1 MTLSRDMFLA
11 ILSMDSYNR
20 GYGFGVGQLPET
32 GGLGNAT
39 LLAANSQQQSGWQAT
54 GFYAIAYDMTDVE
67 NFADGERVISYRGT
81 NYDGTGDYNKYR
93 DIWNGWTVGAGFG
106 GASQAQLSLD
116 FYRAVA
122 GREAVQGANPNIILT
137 GHSLGG
143 GLAGFVGALSNGEAV
158 IFDHMPFWMAAA
170 AQFWTSYKKALEA
183 RGMSLDTEPT
193 EAVIAD
199 LGLVKP
205 NLGEISGLY
214 LEGEINRLLRNGS
227 AAMALG
233 GITSLVLG
241 SALSYLGGWIAGGQA
256 GEADALGAN
265 IRQVLTFDWEKAY
278 DLISADRHSM
288 AALVISMYAREQ
300 ETLNPSFAAWRVGG
314 VSDYVFNALYDN
326 KIAEGIKLTA
336 EFIGDSGRLAVM
348 QSAIA
353 YSALDLTD
361 PDAGK
366 PFGDIGVR
374 AMFDDA
380 ADLGAAINAG
390 TMPAWVNTG
399 RFKQSIAN
407 TFVEFAGFM
416 AIADAE
422 NATDSGKLGGA
433 LSLDVLQG
441 QTLPNAMRINFE
453 DSLWSVGSKSHESQ
467 QRNNVVF
474 EAIEANASATELE
487 RIRGWYSL
495 AAAPGRKLLEDI
507 DEVIISFGNN
517 VGPQPADADGI
528 ALQIAGSGGV
538 NLTYGE
544 GGHFLISGNGV
555 DTVQGGSDIDII
567 VSGAGDDVINGNGGA
582 DWIAS
587 GDGDDEIDGGDK
599 NDVLNGGRGDDQV
612 QGGQGND
619 RLIANLDGDADS
631 LDGGSDTDTVVYKWD
646 RGDAEIKITGEVQR
660 IGNKVAKDF
669 GLAITGAQDESGLNA
684 DFGADTLASIE
695 LGAVE
700 AGSGTDTLVI
710 DIQSFYDSIDYID
723 LGRQGSGLAAG
734 DIIDASRADNA
745 VTVDLRYQDGT
756 QRLIIGQGKVV
767 KIFDAENVKGS
778 QFGDNLYGVEIE
790 RGSILEGNGGG
801 DFLYGGKYDD
811 DLRGGSGDDYLE
823 GGAGAD
829 LLDGGTG
836 ADKLVI
842 NGNDTISSGQSEDRL
857 YWKTYD
863 VNFQA
868 NTLLKGGSRSVL
880 VSDIQTPV
888 EQFEAMLNSTLLFKG
903 NLGETYE
910 VTGSGVTQGLKI
922 VTKSG
927 EIVNIARWS
936 EGEYGIRLFTTKR
949 RQIAFS
955 KPVDYSNAN
964 LPAGGLGVGLAIS
977 FTLNVV
983 TFASELGVDP
993 NWGNYVG
1000 DTFSL
1005 SQLRIL
1011 AGQPGQPAL
1020 SNNITGTG
1028 EGEAINGRLTDD
1040 RISAGAGDDTVNG
1053 FAGDDS
1059 INGGDGNDTL
1069 SGGAGADRLEGGY
1082 GDDTIEG
1089 GTGNDTIIAGFGK
1102 DLIIVKA
1109 GDGAD
1114 VIIADVDDVIRFDAG
1129 IASSSVTIKSGR
1141 AGGGAAPN
1149 YGDLQAGDISF
1160 AFGADKITIQ
1170 DGVFGS
1176 VEFGDGTVK
1185 TRDALV
1191 LSAIAIAT
1199 TNGNDVITG
1208 FGTADRLAGGAGND
1222 YLNGFGGNDRYYF
1235 ARGDG
1240 QDRIEDTVIEG
1251 RAGVADKIIFG
1262 ANIAPSDIVTTMS
1275 FIAAGPRAGQE
1286 LVRLAISGTSDW
1298 VEFVGRDIEE
1308 IRFQNGTTWD
1318 RAEFGARA
1326 LASLGTA
1333 GTDRVTVSPYLG
1345 GIFNLGAGNDTII
1358 PLNDVVLQYQFG
1370 AGSGVDRIELDNY
1383 GQSFSANAYIILTNG
1398 LGIGDLSIQRLADGF
1413 SFGISGTSDRLDV
1426 IRNYDESVQSSIRDN
1441 DLRLIIPGE
1450 RIVADT
1456 ISRLADVNANVVQR
1470 LTGTTAGETMT
1481 GFATSD
1487 FLSGG
1492 AGNDIII
1499 GNDGSDLLFG
1509 GTGNDTL
1516 TGGNGSDMLFGEAGD
1531 DQLDGGAGDDA
1542 LFAGAGTDSLLG
1554 GLGRDQLTGS
1564 GTSTLN
1570 GGLDADTYNIQL
1582 GDKIVYNIGDG
1593 ADVAVAVTGASTV
1606 DGSTILKRSEISLG
1620 VGIDPLTTTLTLEGL
1635 AIYVNVNGSTTDR
1648 IRLDRVFQSSSLPQI
1663 RFNNGTI
1670 WRETEIYQKLFNPN
1684 NANDTPAAVKS
1695 FAPDYFNDEIAYLYG
1710 GGGNDT
1716 LNVASVYAD
1725 LYRFVFAAG
1734 GGTDTILSSIN
1745 LKGSSLYLS
1754 GFDPDQLILARS
1766 GTGLGNITL
1775 SFAGTTDAITINQ
1788 QENGGGNESSGI
1800 SEFIFNGATL
1810 YNADIRKRWLAQS
1823 STSGNDTITAFDGP
1837 GGVLDTGI
1845 TKGIQ
1850 FSPESGNDRLAGG
1863 LGNDTLIGGTGDDTY
1878 VINIGDGV
1886 DTVRDIGLFDVN
1898 ANAGYDVLI
1907 LNALSTNARFAQS
1920 VADNKDLVITFT
1932 NSADQI
1938 KVDEF
1943 FALGVIEEFEF
1954 GDGVVLSNLDIGQL
1968 AINGAATSGNDA
1980 IRGTAA
1986 PDTLAGAGGNDTLDG
2001 LAGSDRYV
2009 FNIGDGND
2017 VIADTGLAESNSL
2030 SFGAGITFGLLSFQR
2045 IGNDLKISTSI
2056 NDSVTVTGQ
2065 FSGAAIRTV
2074 GQLILADGTRKT
2086 AAEIDQLVLAQQA
2099 SSGADNI
2106 IGFVSSDVLSG
2117 AGGNDILTGGA
2128 GDDVLSGGSGDDT
2141 LNGQAGSDVYLFAL
2155 GDGQDIIASTDDLVA
2170 LDIVRFVANIGQR
2183 DLEFI
2188 RSTPVS
2194 PDLLIK
2200 VRGTTQQITV
2210 VNYFDGLAVKQFEF
2224 ADGSVMLPPDV
2235 VNAVANTAPTATTQT
2250 WRVSVAESAV
2260 ARFVVPD
2267 GLFFD
2272 SADTASI
2279 IYKAALADG
2288 SPLPSWLQF
2297 TNGVFAANANDSDV
2311 GTWAIKL
2318 TAVDKFGATTDRII
2332 KFDVIN
2338 SNEAPTATSALIT
2351 QNALIGAAF
2360 NFALQPGLFNDQDS
2374 AYNVAPV
2381 ASVGTYTSANGGSFV
2396 VQAGGG
2402 FTYTPAASYSGPDSV
2417 FIPFGIGTGRL
2428 LERPYTFQSL
2438 GGVLT
2443 GTVPTNLV
2451 PARDVTSITA
2461 TLADGS
2467 PLPAWLSF
2475 NGSQFSGTPA
2485 VGNAGPLAINIVAT
2499 DSSGLKT
2506 ILPFAIRVGTAN
2518 ALPTAGTLPS
2528 LSALEDDAFSY
2539 TVPTTLFSDADIR
2552 DRLTLNATLADNSP
2566 LPSWLSFDGRTFSG
2580 TPVNANV
2587 GTISVKVTATDIFG
2601 ATVSTVTALT
2611 VNNSNDAPLVG
2622 VAISDQLATQGQP
2635 FTFAVPGASFVDP
2648 DIAQV
2653 LTISATLNT
2662 GEPLPAWLSFTNGV
2676 FSGTPLD
2683 ADTGLYRVRVI
2694 ATDPSGLSTWQDFT
2708 LGVTDINEAPTVA
2721 ESLPTFLAP
2730 VSEESIFKIPA
2741 SLFADSDDPGYR
2753 INVTLG
2759 DGSPLPSWIVYDA
2772 DEDAIIFF
2780 PGTAQ
2785 YYGKSGAQVA
2795 HSIKITATDTRGA
2808 TVSAVLNAIVDAPR
2822 VAGTITGNGS
2832 GSIDGTNASDRLVS
2846 SSANEYIT
2854 GRDGIDRIVFGRGSG
2869 QDNLFRGSAVSQYAF
2884 GDIIELGADIMPSD
2898 LIISRV
2904 NFYEQTDPI
2913 GSDLLIK
2920 IVGTSDRIKIVSQF
2934 DSSLSLEPVVREL
2947 RFADGTIISAAQI
2960 LAPYLVSTS
2969 GNDIIG
2975 GGNQADIINGG
2986 SGDDIIYGRTGNDI
3000 IDGGAG
3006 TDILIGDDING
3017 ISIGADTFLFG
3028 RGSGSDT
3035 IFADNFTNPLSID
3048 TLRFGVGVAPS
3059 DLTITHLPGAPNRPD
3074 KIDESFAGSLLI
3086 KINGTTDSVR
3096 IDRQF
3101 FVTPALVLATNKIEV
3116 DTPGIDRFEF
3126 ADGTILSRSQFEALI
3141 TLTPATVGDDL
3152 IFGGAGNDRLQG
3164 SAGNDLLVGEQ
3175 GNDTYIYN
3183 VGDGND
3189 VIREN
3194 YQTYKPNV
3202 LSPIAPQAGNVI
3214 STDNITFGAGITAD
3228 EIVFTKT
3235 DAQGENLTITFKN
3248 HVGSIAIEGQFRNI
3262 FHGGDA
3268 FSQYNVT
3275 NYFGVENAA
3284 IDELRFADGTRWS
3297 LADIYAYSVRA
3308 TSGNDIIDGFFRANE
3323 TLDGGA
3329 GNDLLAGRN
3338 GDDTYVFARGYG
3350 HDAIKEYGFFYN
3362 DQASAANIKYTAND
3376 KIKFVGVAST
3386 EVTTSIGAGGSF
3398 VFTINNTGETLTI
3411 RPESEFGNFTSV
3423 QFSDTTWN
3431 ATAFQARWVVASATA
3446 GSDFIYGFLNND
3458 VLSGGDGNDTL
3469 QGGQNTGTGHD
3480 LLNGG
3485 LGNDTL
3491 ILEFNEGDTANG
3503 DDGDDIFKF
3512 SLTGNFASERGNLAY
3527 PNLIQFGE
3535 ESGIFDGGLGQD
3547 RLILGGNFADYWRGT
3562 NYVLDNGNGTYNIGN
3577 NINVRN
3583 IETVQFADGTMSFAT
3598 LLAATFRYRS
3608 GLIEGTAGVDTMNGT
3623 SGNDALYGYAG
3634 NDTLNGLDGNDFLIG
3649 GAGTDSY
3656 NGGNGT
3662 DIVDYSYDTVGWT
3675 INLSTNQA
3683 TQAAITETFVSIEGA
3698 YGSSAADTLTG
3709 SVNSDI
3715 LSGGRGDDI
3724 INAGD
3729 GNDFIEFEGNNP
3741 DYAGATDGFDA
3752 INGGLGTDT
3761 IRATFANAVIGLS
3774 SVTGVEAITA
3784 NGFSGVYI
3792 QGSTAANTLDFSAV
3806 ALTGIDRIDGG
3817 AGNDTITGSNA
3828 NDAILGGAGDD
3839 LLNGGNGD
3847 DVFNMA
3853 GTTDGFDAVNGGAGY
3868 DKISA
3873 TDFSTRIGL
3882 TSVTGIEAISGEGYS
3897 AYISGSSAADT
3908 LDFTSVVLTSITR
3921 IDGGSGND
3929 VITGSVADDVIRGSG
3944 GDDNLSGGVGNDI
3957 FEYTGTSNG
3966 FDTVNGGA
3974 GQNSISALANSTIIG
3989 LTSISGIQAIS
4000 GQTYTGVYI
4009 LGSAN
4014 ADTLNFGTV
4023 SLSAITKI
4031 DGGAGNDIVTGSV
4044 ANDVILG
4051 SGGDDTLSGG
4061 DGADTFQYT
4070 GTTNGFDTVNGGS
4083 GADTIAA
4090 LAANTVIG
4098 LSSITGVE
4106 TISGGGFGN
4115 VSISGSG
4122 LADNLDFSAV
4132 TLTGI
4137 VSVDGGVGN
4146 DIITGSAGNDVILGG
4161 ADNDTLSGGIGNDT
4175 LNGGVG
4181 TNIIDG
4187 GGGTDVAQYN
4197 GNAGTFSVTLNG
4209 NGSYNVVGA
4218 GINDTLTNIENLNF
4232 TDGTFTVASRVGLG
4246 LTLTGTASAETL
4258 TGGGNSDTI
4267 TGLGGDD
4274 TLNGNGG
4281 DDLFRITGTGDGF
4294 DVVDGGLGNDTITAT
4309 ANNAV
4314 IGLTSVAGVEAITAG
4329 GFTGVSILGSAS
4341 ANTLNFANVALTGI
4355 TKIDG
4360 GAGND
4365 IITGTSAN
4373 DTILGSGGDDT
4384 IAAGDGSDNI
4394 QFTGAANGFDA
4405 VDGGLGS
4412 DTIAALANSTV
4423 IGLSSLTGVEAVTA
4437 GAFTGVT
4444 ISGSAN
4450 NDTLNFGG
4458 VTLTAITKIDGGLG
4472 NDVITGSIAA
4482 DTILGSGGDDT
4493 LNGGDGN
4500 DIFQYTGNANGF
4512 DSVIGGLGTDTI
4524 SALANS
4530 TVIGLS
4536 AITGVETISAG
4547 SFTGVTIAGS
4557 ANNDTLD
4564 FSSVTLT
4571 AITLIDGGAG
4581 NDNITGN
4588 VAVNTIQGSGGD
4600 DIINAGDG
4608 NDIIQYTG
4616 TANGFDAVD
4625 GGAGTGDTISALAN
4639 ATVIGLSSVTGVET
4653 ITAGAFTGVY
4663 IAGSAN
4669 ADTLN
4674 FSAVTLTA
4682 ITRVEGGAGN
4692 DIITGNSAVNTLWG
4706 GLGDD
4711 TIDGGSGNDIVLGDD
4726 GDDTLIG
4733 GAGNDTITG
4742 GIGNDTVSYAYATAN
4757 LTVNLTLTTAQTVA
4771 TGDADTITTIEN
4783 VIGGS
4788 GTDTIT
4794 GTTAA
4799 NTLNGG
4805 AGNDRLTGG
4814 LGNDTIIGGIGT
4826 TDTAAFAG
4834 LQASYSVQTNMG
4846 VVTVVDNQATTDGN
4860 DGTDTINGI
4869 ERLEFKGGTTV
4880 SVTSPIILDLDG
4892 NGVKT
4897 FAAAD
4902 TNARYDLDGDG
4913 LADDTSWIGST
4924 EGFLFLDRDGNG
4936 TVSNAG
4942 EFSFTGDVVDAK
4954 SDLEGLRAFDSN
4966 DDGILSSLDVRFAEF
4981 KIWQDR
4987 DGDGAAEE
4995 GEILS
5000 LTSAGVRS
5008 ISLAG
5013 VVVNA
5018 TTQFGEVAVINK
5030 GSYTRSNGTTMEFLD
5045 AALTYFSS
5053 ATNLPPVAV
5062 QAQSVDRK
5070 DSKYRIS
5077 FGGGAMMLVPKKGK
5091 GQIDPRAGA
5100 LGASNLMSFKN
5111 KSYGLLS
5118 PIILDLDGDGI
5129 EMRSIK
5135 KSKAAFDMNGDG
5147 VVDDTG
5153 WTGNGDGFL
5162 VIDRNNDGKITH
5174 ASELSFAAENKD
5186 AKSDLE
5192 ALASLDNNGDRVIDS
5207 KDVRFGELKVW
5218 VDANGNGVTDAGEL
5232 NTLAQVG
5239 ITSIS
5244 LAGRNL
5250 EGTAKVGENVLI
5262 STSTF
5267 TRSNGTTGT
5276 VGNAALAYTPGK
5288 EAASALV
5295 ASLRNSRAGI
5305 AGGNLG
5311 FGLNLPAN
5319 VDIFDYFDTP
5329 NFEPSDGADDIA
5341 SLLRW
5346 SGDAAMS
5353 IEAISDAEAAALDA
5367 QMADRLPYS
5376 PGSANG
5382 DRLLAIIAQDMA
5394 SFGAQSG
5401 DDGRPWRREGV
5412 GKPVEFFA

>member
-1 MTLSRDMFLA
+1 MSWGIAENSLIIAKQPTYTRWNLVDLTFGFYTNFGSLPSSYAGYSIPYAPSSGPTPPYNSSGLVDSLSLPEINWVRTYLDPANGSNRLVSNFIGLSFSLATSPADANIAFAVLNGYTAPLGDAWSSYGSTPSTGIEAGDVWLTDKARLGASGRPFDWFYHSVVHELGHALGLSHTFSGASSNPLWGLGASENTQKFSIMAYNQHAGESRDVYEFQLYDIAALQYSYGPNSSYLVADTVHSVFAEARPGSGVLSDRIFSIWDAGGTDSIDASGYSESAYIDLRPGHFSSLGPNALRSNGAALLTDAA
-11 ILSMDSYNR
+11 INSNWTVKYDSALGTLGTENISIAFGSYIEEAIGGTFNDVIVGNMLSNNL
-20 GYGFGVGQLPET
+20 Q
-32 GGLGNAT
+32 GLDGND
-39 LLAANSQQQSGWQAT
+39 L
-54 GFYAIAYDMTDVE
+54 V
-67 NFADGERVISYRGT
+67 FADGFAIDEADEVLVSLGRPK
-81 NYDGTGDYNKYR
+81 TGLSSGLDY
-93 DIWNGWTVGAGFG
+93 GFSG
-106 GASQAQLSLD
+106 LFPPSSDAD
-116 FYRAVA
+116 YRAIRQWTA
-122 GREAVQGANPNIILT
+122 GEESGIGAVG
-137 GHSLGG
+137 S
-143 GLAGFVGALSNGEAV
+143 
-158 IFDHMPFWMAAA
+158 AAA
-170 AQFWTSYKKALEA
+170 AFV
-183 RGMSLDTEPT
+183 LDRT
-193 EAVIAD
+193 
-199 LGLVKP
+199 
-205 NLGEISGLY
+205 
-214 LEGEINRLLRNGS
+214 
-227 AAMALG
+227 
-233 GITSLVLG
+233 
-241 SALSYLGGWIAGGQA
+241 
-256 GEADALGAN
+256 
-265 IRQVLTFDWEKAY
+265 
-278 DLISADRHSM
+278 
-288 AALVISMYAREQ
+288 
-300 ETLNPSFAAWRVGG
+300 
-314 VSDYVFNALYDN
+314 
-326 KIAEGIKLTA
+326 
-336 EFIGDSGRLAVM
+336 
-348 QSAIA
+348 
-353 YSALDLTD
+353 
-361 PDAGK
+361 
-366 PFGDIGVR
+366 
-374 AMFDDA
+374 
-380 ADLGAAINAG
+380 
-390 TMPAWVNTG
+390 
-399 RFKQSIAN
+399 KQ
-407 TFVEFAGFM
+407 
-416 AIADAE
+416 
-422 NATDSGKLGGA
+422 K
-433 LSLDVLQG
+433 
-441 QTLPNAMRINFE
+441 
-453 DSLWSVGSKSHESQ
+453 
-467 QRNNVVF
+467 
-474 EAIEANASATELE
+474 
-487 RIRGWYSL
+487 
-495 AAAPGRKLLEDI
+495 
-507 DEVIISFGNN
+507 
-517 VGPQPADADGI
+517 
-528 ALQIAGSGGV
+528 
-538 NLTYGE
+538 
-544 GGHFLISGNGV
+544 
-555 DTVQGGSDIDII
+555 
-567 VSGAGDDVINGNGGA
+567 
-582 DWIAS
+582 
-587 GDGDDEIDGGDK
+587 
-599 NDVLNGGRGDDQV
+599 
-612 QGGQGND
+612 
-619 RLIANLDGDADS
+619 DS
-631 LDGGSDTDTVVYKWD
+631 LDGGSGNDLLAGGVGSDNLLGGDGNDLLIGGQGNDSLDGGNNNDLLFGNDGNDTILGGDGVDLLEGNAGNDRLEGGKGNEKNNDNGTPGNSADDVKGGLYGGSGDDLLISELNDGDDVLDGGSLSLFGNTFNGTDTVVYKYAQ
-646 RGDAEIKITGEVQR
+646 GNSTVKVTGGSWFGSQKPE
-660 IGNKVAKDF
+660 DF
-669 GLAITGAQDESGLNA
+669 GISITGAKDASGA
-684 DFGADTLASIE
+684 TGDFGNDELTSIE
-695 LGAVE
+695 QGAVE
-700 AGSGTDTLVI
+700 AGSGTDTLI
-710 DIQSFYDSIDYID
+710 LDGNSYYGYLNYID
-723 LGRQGSGLAAG
+723 LGGQDGGFANL
-734 DIIDASRADNA
+734 DVLDASF
-745 VTVDLRYQDGT
+745 VTIGINVDLRNATKQSI
-756 QRLIIGQGKVV
+756 IIGGDDTLQLRNV
-767 KIFDAENVKGS
+767 ENVIGTGFADVIYGTNANSGS
-778 QFGDNLYGVEIE
+778 RLFGN
-790 RGSILEGNGGG
+790 SGNDKIYGG
-801 DFLYGGKYDD
+801 DAAD
-811 DLRGGSGDDYLE
+811 DLQGGSGDDLLV

-829 LLDGGTG
+829 SFEGGTG
-836 ADKLVI
+836 ADILVI
-842 NGNDTISSGQSEDRL
+842 DAQDIIAQGEVEDRL

-863 VNFQA
+863 ENFRTT
-868 NTLLKGGSRSVL
+868 NLLKGGTRIVP
-880 VSDIQTPV
+880 VSDSQTKD
-888 EQFEAMLNSTLLFKG
+888 EQILTMLNSTELYKG
-903 NLGETYE
+903 ALGETYE
-910 VTGSGVTQGLKI
+910 VTGSGATQGLKI
-922 VTKSG
+922 TMKSG
-927 EIVNIARWS
+927 GVVTLAHWN

-949 RQIAFS
+949 RQIVFS
-955 KPVDYSNAN
+955 KPIDFTTGF
-964 LPAGGLGVGLAIS
+964 LPLGGVGVGVAIS
-977 FTLNVV
+977 YIANVA
-983 TFASELGVDP
+983 TFVSEIAVDP
-993 NWGNYVG
+993 NWAHFSG
-1000 DTFSL
+1000 DTFSRT
-1005 SQLRIL
+1005 QLQIW
-1011 AGQPGQPAL
+1011 AGQPGQPVL
-1020 SNNITGTG
+1020 SNNINGTSDG
-1028 EGEAINGRLTDD
+1028 ETINGRITDD
-1040 RISAGAGDDTVNG
+1040 RIAAAFGNDIVKG
-1053 FAGDDS
+1053 FAGDDN
-1059 INGGDGNDTL
+1059 IKGDEGNDTL
-1069 SGGAGADRLEGGY
+1069 LGGAGADRLEGGD
-1082 GDDTIEG
+1082 GDDILEG
-1089 GTGNDTIIAGFGK
+1089 GAGNDTIITGAGK
-1102 DLIIVKA
+1102 DIIIVKA

-1114 VIIADVDDVIRFDAG
+1114 IIIADADDVIRFDAG
-1129 IASSSVTIKSGR
+1129 IAASSVTIKSGN
-1141 AGGGAAPN
+1141 AGGGPAPN
-1149 YGDLQAGDISF
+1149 YGDLKAGGISF

-1170 DGVFGS
+1170 DGIFGS
-1176 VEFGDGTVK
+1176 AEFGDGTVK
-1185 TRDALV
+1185 TAAALV
-1191 LSAIAIAT
+1191 RSAIATAT
-1199 TNGNDVITG
+1199 TSGNDVITG

-1240 QDRIEDTVIEG
+1240 QDRIEDTVTEG
-1251 RAGVADKIIFG
+1251 RAGIADKIIFG
-1262 ANIAPSDIVTTMS
+1262 ANIAPTDIITTMS
-1275 FIAAGPRAGQE
+1275 FIAAGPRAGYE
-1286 LVRLAISGTSDW
+1286 LVRLAISGTTDW

-1318 RAEFGARA
+1318 RTEFGARA

-1333 GTDRVTVSPYLG
+1333 GNDRVTVSPYLG

-1358 PLNDVVLQYQFG
+1358 PLNNVVLQYQFG

-1383 GQSFSANAYIILTNG
+1383 GQSFSANASIILTNG
-1398 LGIGDLSIQRLADGF
+1398 LGIGDLNIQRLADGF

-1426 IRNYDESVQSSIRDN
+1426 VRNYDASVQSNIRDN

-1450 RIVADT
+1450 RITADT

-1470 LTGTTAGETMT
+1470 LTGTSAGETLT
-1481 GFATSD
+1481 GLATSD

-1492 AGNDIII
+1492 AGNDIIN

-1516 TGGNGSDMLFGEAGD
+1516 TGGNGADLLFGEAGD

-1542 LFAGAGTDSLLG
+1542 LFAGAGVDSVLG
-1554 GLGRDQLTGS
+1554 GQGRDQLTGS

-1570 GGLDADTYNIQL
+1570 GGVDADTYNIQL
-1582 GDKIVYNIGDG
+1582 GDKIVYNLGDG
-1593 ADVAVAVTGASTV
+1593 ADVVVAVTSASTV
-1606 DGSTILKRSEISLG
+1606 DGSTALKRTEISLG
-1620 VGIDPLTTTLTLEGL
+1620 AGIDPLTTTLTLEGL
-1635 AIYVNVNGSTTDR
+1635 AVYVNVNGSTADR

-1684 NANDTPAAVKS
+1684 NADDTPAAVKS
-1695 FAPDYFNDEIAYLYG
+1695 FAPDYFNDEIAYIYG

-1716 LNVASVYAD
+1716 LSNSSVFAN
-1725 LYRFVFAAG
+1725 LFRFVFAAG
-1734 GGTDTILSSIN
+1734 GGTDTILSSIR

-1754 GFDPDQLILARS
+1754 GFDPDQLVLARS
-1766 GTGLGNITL
+1766 GAGLGDITL
-1775 SFAGTTDAITINQ
+1775 SFTGTTDAITINQ
-1788 QENGGGNESSGI
+1788 QENGGGNASGGI

-1810 YNADIRKRWLAQS
+1810 YNIDLRKRWLAQS
-1823 STSGNDTITAFDGP
+1823 STSGNDTIIAFDGP

-1850 FSPESGNDRLAGG
+1850 FTPESGNDRLAGG

-1878 VINIGDGV
+1878 VVNIGDGV
-1886 DTVRDIGLFDVN
+1886 DTVRDIGLFDGN
-1898 ANAGYDVLI
+1898 ATAGYDVLI

-1920 VADNKDLVITFT
+1920 AVDNKDLVITFT
-1932 NSADQI
+1932 NSPDQI
-1938 KVDEF
+1938 TVDEF

-1954 GDGVVLSNLDIGQL
+1954 GDGVVLSSLDIGQL
-1968 AINGAATSGNDA
+1968 AIDGAATAGNDI

-1986 PDTLAGAGGNDTLDG
+1986 PETLTGAGGNDTLDG

-2017 VIADTGLAESNSL
+2017 VVADTGAAEFNSL
-2030 SFGAGITFGLLSFQR
+2030 SFGAGITLGSLSFQR
-2045 IGNDLKISTSI
+2045 IGNDLKISSGV
-2056 NDSVTVTGQ
+2056 NDSVTINGQ

-2099 SSGADNI
+2099 TSGADNI
-2106 IGFVSSDVLSG
+2106 TGFDSGDALSG

-2128 GDDVLSGGSGDDT
+2128 GDDVLIGGTGDDT
-2141 LNGQAGSDVYLFAL
+2141 LNGQAGSDVYLVAL
-2155 GDGQDIIASTDDLVA
+2155 GDGQDIIASTDDLA
-2170 LDIVRFVANIGQR
+2170 ASDIVRFAAGIGQR

-2194 PDLLIK
+2194 PDLLVK
-2200 VRGTTQQITV
+2200 LRGTTQQITIA
-2210 VNYFDGLAVKQFEF
+2210 NYFGGLAVKHFEF
-2224 ADGSVMLPPDV
+2224 ADGSVMLPTDV
-2235 VNAVANTAPTATTQT
+2235 TNAVANTAPTATTQT
-2250 WRVSVAESAV
+2250 WRLSVSESAV
-2260 ARFVVPD
+2260 ARFVVPE
-2267 GLFFD
+2267 GLFAD
-2272 SADTASI
+2272 GADTASI
-2279 IYKAALADG
+2279 IYKAVLADG

-2297 TNGVFAANANDSDV
+2297 TNGVFAANANDSNV

-2318 TAVDKFGATTDRII
+2318 TAVDKFGATADRVI

-2338 SNEAPTATSALIT
+2338 SNEAPVATSTLVT
-2351 QNALIGAAF
+2351 QNAPIGAAF
-2360 NFALQPGLFNDQDS
+2360 NFALQPGLFSDQDS

-2381 ASVGTYTSANGGSFV
+2381 ASVGSYISANGGSFV
-2396 VQAGGG
+2396 VQAGGS

-2417 FIPFGIGTGRL
+2417 FIPFDIGTGRL

-2443 GTVPTNLV
+2443 GTVPTNLA

-2461 TLADGS
+2461 TLANGS
-2467 PLPAWLSF
+2467 VLPSWLSF
-2475 NGSQFSGTPA
+2475 NGTQFSGTPA
-2485 VGNAGPLAINIVAT
+2485 AGNAGPLAINIVAT

-2506 ILPFAIRVGTAN
+2506 SLPFAIRVGTAN

-2552 DRLTLNATLADNSP
+2552 DRLSLGATLADNSL

-2611 VNNSNDAPLVG
+2611 VNNSNDPPLVG
-2622 VAISDQLATQGQP
+2622 VTISDQLATQGQA
-2635 FTFAVPGASFVDP
+2635 FTFAVPGVSFADP
-2648 DIAQV
+2648 DIGQV

-2662 GEPLPAWLSFTNGV
+2662 GEALPTWLSFANGV

-2683 ADTGLYRVRVI
+2683 ADTGLYRVRVV
-2694 ATDPSGLSTWQDFT
+2694 ATDPSGLSTSQDFT
-2708 LGVTDINEAPTVA
+2708 LGVIDINEAPMVA
-2721 ESLPTFLAP
+2721 ESLSTFLAP
-2730 VSEESIFKIPA
+2730 VSETSIFKIPA

-2759 DGSPLPSWIVYDA
+2759 DGSPLPSWIIYDA
-2772 DEDAIIFF
+2772 YEDAIIFS
-2780 PGTAQ
+2780 PSTAQ
-2785 YYGKSGAQVA
+2785 LYGKSGAQA
-2795 HSIKITATDTRGA
+2795 ALSIKITATDTRGA
-2808 TVSAVLNAIVDAPR
+2808 TVSAVLNAIVDAPS
-2822 VAGTITGNGS
+2822 VAGTITGDGS

-2846 SSANEYIT
+2846 SSANDYIT
-2854 GRDGIDRIVFGRGSG
+2854 GFDGIDRIVFGRGSG

-2884 GDIIELGADIMPSD
+2884 GDIIELGADILPSD

-2904 NFYEQTDPI
+2904 NFYEQSDPI
-2913 GSDLLIK
+2913 GSDLLLK
-2920 IVGTSDRIKIVSQF
+2920 IVGTSDRIKIINQF
-2934 DSSLSLEPVVREL
+2934 DYSNGLEPVVREL
-2947 RFADGTIISAAQI
+2947 RFVDGTIISAAQI

-3006 TDILIGDDING
+3006 TDVLIGDDING
-3017 ISIGADTFLFG
+3017 TSIGADIFLFG

-3059 DLTITHLPGAPNRPD
+3059 DLTITHLPGAPDRPD
-3074 KIDESFAGSLLI
+3074 KIDENIAGSLLI

-3101 FVTPALVLATNKIEV
+3101 YVTPALVVATNKIEV

-3141 TLTPATVGDDL
+3141 TLTPATAGDDL

-3164 SAGNDLLVGEQ
+3164 LVGNDLLVGEQ
-3175 GNDTYIYN
+3175 GNDTYVYN

-3189 VIREN
+3189 IIREN
-3194 YQTYKPNV
+3194 YQTYRPDV
-3202 LSPIAPQAGNVI
+3202 LSPLAAQAGNVI
-3214 STDNITFGAGITAD
+3214 STDNITFGTGIAAD

-3248 HVGSIAIEGQFRNI
+3248 HVGSIVIEGQFRNL

-3284 IDELRFADGTRWS
+3284 IDEFRFADGTKWS

-3308 TSGNDIIDGFFRANE
+3308 TSGNDIIDGFFRASE

-3350 HDAIKEYGFFYN
+3350 NDAIKEYGFFYN
-3362 DQASAANIKYTAND
+3362 DKASAANIKYTAND

-3431 ATAFQARWVVASATA
+3431 TAAFQARWVVAPATA
-3446 GSDFIYGFLNND
+3446 GNDFIYGFLNND
-3458 VLSGGDGNDTL
+3458 TLSGGDGNDTL

-3512 SLTGNFASERGNLAY
+3512 ALTGNFASERGNLTY
-3527 PNLIQFGE
+3527 PNLIRFGE
-3535 ESGIFDGGLGQD
+3535 ESGIFDGGVGQD
-3547 RLILGGNFADYWRGT
+3547 KLILGGNFADYWRGT

-3662 DIVDYSYDTVGWT
+3662 DIVDYSYDTVGWA

-3709 SVNSDI
+3709 SVNGDI
-3715 LSGGRGDDI
+3715 LSGGRGDDT

-3729 GNDFIEFEGNNP
+3729 GNDFIEFEGNSPNF
-3741 DYAGATDGFDA
+3741 AGATDGFDA

-3761 IRATFANAVIGLS
+3761 IRATFSNAVIGLS
-3774 SVTGVEAITA
+3774 SITGVEAITA

-3792 QGSTAANTLDFSAV
+3792 QGSAVTNTLDFSAV
-3806 ALTGIDRIDGG
+3806 TLTGIDRIDGG

-3828 NDAILGGAGDD
+3828 NDVIVGGAGDD
-3839 LLNGGNGD
+3839 ILNGGNGD
-3847 DVFNMA
+3847 DVFKMA

-3882 TSVTGIEAISGEGYS
+3882 TSITGVEAISSGGYS

-3908 LDFTSVVLTSITR
+3908 LDFTNVVLTSITK

-3929 VITGSVADDVIRGSG
+3929 ALTGSAGDDTILGSG
-3944 GDDNLSGGVGNDI
+3944 GDDILSGGLGNDV
-3957 FEYTGTSNG
+3957 FSYTGTSNG

-3974 GQNSISALANSTIIG
+3974 GQNSISALANSTVIG
-3989 LTSISGIQAIS
+3989 LTSISGIQTIS
-4000 GQTYTGVYI
+4000 GQAYTGVYI
-4009 LGSAN
+4009 SGSAN
-4014 ADTLNFGTV
+4014 ADTLNFTNV
-4023 SLSAITKI
+4023 TLTAITKI
-4031 DGGAGNDIVTGSV
+4031 DGGAGNDVITGST
-4044 ANDVILG
+4044 ASDVILG
-4051 SGGDDTLSGG
+4051 SGGDDTLTGG
-4061 DGADTFQYT
+4061 DGSDTFQYT
-4070 GTTNGFDTVNGGS
+4070 ATANGFDAVSGGF

-4106 TISGGGFGN
+4106 TVSGGGFGG
-4115 VSISGSG
+4115 VSVSGSG
-4122 LADNLDFSAV
+4122 LADNLDFSTV

-4137 VSVDGGVGN
+4137 ASIDGGVGN
-4146 DIITGSAGNDVILGG
+4146 DIITGSAGNDIILGG
-4161 ADNDTLSGGIGNDT
+4161 ADNDTLNGGIGNDT

-4181 TNIIDG
+4181 VNILDG
-4187 GGGTDVAQYN
+4187 GAGTDVAQYN
-4197 GNAGTFSVTLNG
+4197 ADAGTLSVTLNG
-4209 NGSYNVVGA
+4209 NGSYNLVGS

-4232 TDGTFTVASRVGLG
+4232 TNGTFTVASRVGLG

-4281 DDLFRITGTGDGF
+4281 DDLFRVTGTGDGF
-4294 DVVDGGLGNDTITAT
+4294 DVIDGGLGSDTITAT

-4314 IGLTSVAGVEAITAG
+4314 IGLTSVTGVEAITAG

-4341 ANTLNFANVALTGI
+4341 ANTLNFTGVTLTGI

-4365 IITGTSAN
+4365 TITGSAAN
-4373 DTILGSGGDDT
+4373 DTILGSGDDDT
-4384 IAAGDGSDNI
+4384 IAAGDGNDNI
-4394 QFTGAANGFDA
+4394 QFTGTTNGFDI
-4405 VDGGLGS
+4405 VDGGLGT
-4412 DTIAALANSTV
+4412 DTIAALSNSTV
-4423 IGLSSLTGVEAVTA
+4423 IGLSSVTGVEAISA

-4450 NDTLNFGG
+4450 NDILNFGG
-4458 VTLTAITKIDGGLG
+4458 ITLSAITKIDGGLG

-4493 LNGGDGN
+4493 LSGGDGN
-4500 DIFQYTGNANGF
+4500 DIFQYTGAANGF
-4512 DSVIGGLGTDTI
+4512 DSVTGGLGADTI

-4564 FSSVTLT
+4564 FSGVTLT

-4581 NDNITGN
+4581 NDTIIGN

-4600 DIINAGDG
+4600 DTINAGDG

-4639 ATVIGLSSVTGVET
+4639 STVIGLSSITGVET

-4663 IAGSAN
+4663 IAGSGN

-4692 DIITGNSAVNTLWG
+4692 DIITGNTAVNTLWG
-4706 GLGDD
+4706 GLGND
-4711 TIDGGSGNDIVLGDD
+4711 TIDGGSGNDIILGDE
-4726 GDDTLIG
+4726 GDDILIG

-4742 GIGNDTVSYAYATAN
+4742 GIGTDTVSYAYATAN

-4788 GTDTIT
+4788 GVDTIT
-4794 GTTAA
+4794 GTATA
-4799 NTLNGG
+4799 NILNGG
-4805 AGNDRLTGG
+4805 SGNDVLTGG
-4814 LGNDTIIGGIGT
+4814 LGNDTIIGGVGT
-4826 TDTAAFAG
+4826 LDVAVFAG
-4834 LQASYSVQTNMG
+4834 LQASYSVLTNAG
-4846 VVTVVDNQATTDGN
+4846 VVSVVDNQTTTDGN
-4860 DGTDTINGI
+4860 DGTDIVNGI
-4869 ERLEFKGGTTV
+4869 EQLRFKGGTTV
-4880 SVTSPIILDLDG
+4880 NITSPIILDLDG
-4892 NGVKT
+4892 NGVT
-4897 FAAAD
+4897 TVSAA
-4902 TNARYDLDGDG
+4902 NSHARYDLDGDG
-4913 LADDTSWIGST
+4913 LADDTSWIGNT

-4966 DDGILSSLDVRFAEF
+4966 NDGILSSLDARFAEF
-4981 KIWQDR
+4981 KVWQDR
-4987 DGDGAAEE
+4987 DGDGAAED
-4995 GEILS
+4995 GEIVS
-5000 LTSAGVRS
+5000 LTNAGVRS

-5013 VVVNA
+5013 MAISA

-5030 GSYTRSNGTTMEFLD
+5030 GSYTRTNGTTMEFLD

-5053 ATNLPPVAV
+5053 ATNLPSVSV
-5062 QAQSVDRK
+5062 QAQTLDRK

-5077 FGGGAMMLVPKKGK
+5077 FAGGAMTMAPKGSN

-5100 LGASNLMSFKN
+5100 LGASNLIAFKN

-5135 KSKAAFDMNGDG
+5135 KSKASFDMNGDG
-5147 VVDDTG
+5147 IADDTG
-5153 WTGNGDGFL
+5153 WTGTGDGFL

-5192 ALASLDNNGDRVIDS
+5192 ALASLDNNGDRVIDA

-5232 NTLAQVG
+5232 KTLAEVG

-5250 EGTAKVGENVLI
+5250 EGTAKVGKNVLI

-5267 TRSNGTTGT
+5267 TRSDGTTGT
-5276 VGNAALAYTPGK
+5276 VGNAALAYIPGK
-5288 EAASALV
+5288 ETAAALV
-5295 ASLRNSRAGI
+5295 ASLRNSRAGL

-5311 FGLNLPAN
+5311 FGLNLPAD
-5319 VDIFDYFDTP
+5319 VDPFDYFDTL
-5329 NFEPSDGADDIA
+5329 NSEASNGADDRA
-5341 SLLRW
+5341 SLLSW
-5346 SGDAAMS
+5346 SRDASMS
-5353 IEAISDAEAAALDA
+5353 IEAISDGEAAALNS
-5367 QMADRLPYS
+5367 QIIGKLPYTA
-5376 PGSANG
+5376 GSVNG

-5394 SFGAQSG
+5394 SFGVQSG
-5401 DDGRPWRREGV
+5401 DDGRAWRKEGA